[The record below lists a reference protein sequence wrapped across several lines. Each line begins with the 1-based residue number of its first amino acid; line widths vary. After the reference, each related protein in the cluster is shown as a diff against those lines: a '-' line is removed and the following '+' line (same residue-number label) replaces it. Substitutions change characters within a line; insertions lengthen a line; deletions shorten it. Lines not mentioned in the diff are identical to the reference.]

1 MLYIGIAKSVCIAD
15 LWFSIVFDLC
25 LHRYTLELD
34 LFRNN
39 QIGFAVVR
47 MAGIC
52 NVNRPLG
59 RCNQPPLCLGTDQC
73 IYINR

>member
-15 LWFSIVFDLC
+15 LWFSVVFDLC
-25 LHRYTLELD
+25 LHRYTRQLD

-59 RCNQPPLCLGTDQC
+59 RCNQDPSMSGD
-73 IYINR
+73 

>member
-1 MLYIGIAKSVCIAD
+1 MFVSLTFGSVSC
-15 LWFSIVFDLC
+15 FDLC

-39 QIGFAVVR
+39 QIGFAAVC

-59 RCNQPPLCLGTDQC
+59 RCNQDPSMSGD
-73 IYINR
+73 

>member
-25 LHRYTLELD
+25 LHRYTRQLD

-59 RCNQPPLCLGTDQC
+59 RCNQAPSMSGD
-73 IYINR
+73 